1 MLPRIHTRLAIVALV
16 ALTAYFPYAQAQ
28 ADAPGVFNC
37 DNIRIDDT
45 IYDISALKS
54 LTYTVKGE
62 PTDDHPS
69 KVRADY
75 SLNPCQALTIPEG
88 EEKSHCKAGT
98 WVCQDTKLIP
108 AEGDPK
114 TLFLRT
120 IAGSAPATDKTPA
133 REVAPS
139 VAQAEKMEDV
149 KELPWDLTLKGGVI
163 EGREQS
169 TIITFICDTTILDE
183 KVGPALTKYEND
195 VVYMSWKS
203 VHACPK
209 MVQLPTTEGM
219 SGFSVFLTVFF
230 ALGLTYIVVGAVY
243 NHQVYG
249 AKGLDLLPNIDFW
262 RDFPSLVVDVVRH
275 VWDSVTGRVT
285 SSRGYVSV

>member
-1 MLPRIHTRLAIVALV
+1 MLARTHTRLAVVVLF
-16 ALTAYFPYAQAQ
+16 ALTVCLLHAQAQ
-28 ADAPGVFNC
+28 TDAPGVFNC
-37 DNIRIDDT
+37 DNISIDGNL
-45 IYDISALKS
+45 YSISAFKS
-54 LTYTVKGE
+54 LTYTVTGE
-62 PTDDHPS
+62 TTDDYPS

-75 SLNPCQALTIPEG
+75 TLNPCQALTIPEG

-139 VAQAEKMEDV
+139 VAHAEKVEDV
-149 KELPWDLTLKGGVI
+149 KELPWNLTLKGGVI

-169 TIITFICDTTILDE
+169 AVITFICDTTIVDE
-183 KVGPALTKYEND
+183 KVGPTLTKYEND

-209 MVQLPTTEGM
+209 LVQLPPKEMAG
-219 SGFSVFLTVFF
+219 GFSVFLTVFF
-230 ALGLTYIVVGAVY
+230 VLGLIYVVVGAVY